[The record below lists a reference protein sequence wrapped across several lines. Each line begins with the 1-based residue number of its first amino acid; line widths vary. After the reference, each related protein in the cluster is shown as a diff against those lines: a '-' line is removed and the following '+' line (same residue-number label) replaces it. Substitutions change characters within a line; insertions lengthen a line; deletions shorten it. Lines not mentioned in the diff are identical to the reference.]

1 MRKGRMEY
9 AKVGAVKGKFLLS
22 FEEKIVFGANRGGLL
37 VKFGVV
43 TFKFYLVMGF

>member
-9 AKVGAVKGKFLLS
+9 AKVGALKGKFLLS
-22 FEEKIVFGANRGGLL
+22 FEEKFVSGANRGWLF

-43 TFKFYLVMGF
+43 SQVN